1 MSFERWNYLFCFL
14 IIGPLSA
21 LLWHIAA
28 DPERTR
34 AGRVMVRALDSWF
47 LRTRWS
53 LEPRRR
59 LQVMA
64 VAGALLALLFLVLLI
79 LDPEPRYRR

>member
-1 MSFERWNYLFCFL
+1 MSFERWNYLFCLLL
-14 IIGPLSA
+14 IAPISA
-21 LLWHIAA
+21 MLWRIAD

-34 AGRVMVRALDSWF
+34 AGRVIVRALDSWF

-59 LQVMA
+59 LRVMA
-64 VAGALLALLFLVLLI
+64 IAGGLLALLFLVLLL
-79 LDPEPRYRR
+79 LDPEPRYAR